1 MPRFRPASRRNAVT
15 VVAPLLLAPLLAA
28 PASAAEREWLKIQ
41 TSRFGVISELD
52 EQATRRWAV
61 EFDQFVDAL
70 HQLYGVA
77 DGVALPPLTIVLF
90 EQSRA
95 FAAYRMQ
102 TESGQANV
110 AGFFGNMGTWSV
122 IGVPGRVRGG
132 GTRQVI
138 YHEAVHW
145 FASADEVARPTW
157 FDEGIAE
164 VYSTFEVVDGKG
176 RWGAPIQNNV
186 DYLTSV
192 GLLPL
197 DEFLRMSQDEALH
210 GSPKYYPVAWAFM
223 HYLMF
228 GNNGV
233 ERSKLAEF
241 LRQQRST
248 DLDTAFTS
256 SFGKS
261 YDEMTRELRGYLQR
275 GRYGLAEL
283 PVRDRGGEM
292 QVEPA
297 SDAQVEFALAR
308 VALAGGNDEL
318 ARKHIDAVLAAAP
331 RSPEVHEMLALLAAR
346 TDDVPAHIAALD
358 RAIELGSRDSSVY
371 EMKAFRLVEE
381 HRDES
386 ASAGN
391 DLPADKA
398 REAADLFGR
407 SITLRPRNR
416 NPYNGLVFA
425 LLNVDAITDGDSTAL
440 AAGRRAYPTDGVV
453 LLGEAVVERH
463 RGNVDE
469 AVQLLR
475 RARAEPFTLARE
487 QRSLATGLH
496 DNWLLESVSD
506 RLDTLVPAERYDEAH
521 ALLDAQLADE
531 SLKGRPRAAISSM
544 KAELTGYQRIQAAV
558 AAGNDGKPDEAKA
571 LLTKIA
577 SDPDASERTRRE
589 AQRLLERVP
598 KN

>member
-1 MPRFRPASRRNAVT
+1 MPRFRLAHCRVAAT
-15 VVAPLLLAPLLAA
+15 VVATLLFATLLAA
-28 PASAAEREWLKIQ
+28 PTGAAERKWLKIQ
-41 TSRFGVISELD
+41 TSRFGVVSELD

-77 DGVALPPLTIVLF
+77 NDIPLPPLTIVLF
-90 EQSRA
+90 EQPRA

-102 TESGQANV
+102 TESGQANIS
-110 AGFFGNMGTWSV
+110 GFFGNMGTWSV
-122 IGVPGRVRGG
+122 IGIPGRVRGG

-186 DYLTSV
+186 DYLASV

-197 DEFLRMSQDEALH
+197 EQFFRMSQDEALH

-241 LRQQRST
+241 LRQQRTT

-275 GRYGLAEL
+275 GRYGLSEL

-297 SDAQVEFALAR
+297 SAAQVDFALAR
-308 VALAGGNDEL
+308 VALAGGNDNL
-318 ARKHIDAVLAAAP
+318 ARKHIDAVLAVTP

-346 TDDVPAHIAALD
+346 AEDIPAQKAALD
-358 RAIELGSRDSSVY
+358 RAIELGSRDARVY
-371 EMKAFRLVEE
+371 EMKAFRIIEE
-381 HRDES
+381 YRDES
-386 ASAGN
+386 ASAG
-391 DLPADKA
+391 DVLPAAKA

-407 SITLRPRNR
+407 AIALRPRSR
-416 NPYNGLVFA
+416 NAYDGLVFA
-425 LLNVDAITDGDSTAL
+425 LLNVDATTEGDSTAL
-440 AAGRRAYPTDGVV
+440 AAGRLLYPTEGVMLV
-453 LLGEAVVERH
+453 GDAVVERQ
-463 RGNVDE
+463 RGNVDG

-475 RARAEPFTLARE
+475 RARAEPFTLATE
-487 QRSLATGLH
+487 QRSLAISLH
-496 DNWLLESVSD
+496 DNWLLQWMSD
-506 RLDTLVPAERYDEAH
+506 QLGTLVPAERYDEAH

-531 SLKGRPRAAISSM
+531 SLKGRPRTAIASM
-544 KAELTGYQRIQAAV
+544 KAELTGHQRIQTALAV
-558 AAGNDGKPDEAKA
+558 GRDGDADEAKN
-571 LLTKIA
+571 LLTTLA
-577 SDPDASERTRRE
+577 NDPDATERTRRD
-589 AQRLLERVP
+589 AQRILERLA
-598 KN
+598 K